1 MNAPPVRPAS
11 IVYRLAR
18 SYIEPAENEKMMRE
32 IEKEHREQYEDQLR
46 EDLRRGLGPLRAM
59 ETPERR
65 AMFMGVT
72 DLLDVGVLIVGR
84 PLQPGEL
91 NYVMAGL
98 ALGGAPIEADRL
110 IEMYRQGQISFVS
123 PWWVAAFGLRDML
136 VKHLLRLFRDALRR
150 QLDVTVGEQESIR
163 V

>member
-1 MNAPPVRPAS
+1 
-11 IVYRLAR
+11 
-18 SYIEPAENEKMMRE
+18 
-32 IEKEHREQYEDQLR
+32 
-46 EDLRRGLGPLRAM
+46 
-59 ETPERR
+59 
-65 AMFMGVT
+65 MFMGVT
-72 DLLDVGVLIVGR
+72 DLQDVGPLIVGR

-136 VKHLLRLFRDALRR
+136 VKHLLRLFRDAFKRELETFVEAVEEMRG
-150 QLDVTVGEQESIR
+150 V
-163 V
+163 